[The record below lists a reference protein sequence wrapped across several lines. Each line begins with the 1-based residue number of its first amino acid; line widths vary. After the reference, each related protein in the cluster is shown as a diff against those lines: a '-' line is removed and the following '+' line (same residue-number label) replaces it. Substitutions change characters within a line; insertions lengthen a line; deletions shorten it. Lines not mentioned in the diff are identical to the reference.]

1 MNINVKA
8 GLVIFITIVF
18 TTFVFYGYQVMFSP
32 NILLDKQDDFLY
44 IPTGA
49 TFENVKDSLEK
60 REVLHDK
67 LSFLFLSKLSGYIK
81 KVKPGRYLLQ
91 SGDNNWN
98 TIKKLY
104 AGRQDAVKLTF
115 NNIRLKSEFAERV
128 SSKFE
133 FSKDQL
139 LSLMEN
145 NDYLQGFG
153 LDTSKAMCLFIPNT
167 YEIYWNITAQDFMDK
182 MNQEN
187 DKFWTEVRKEQAKAL
202 GLTQSQVYIIAS
214 IVEQETQNQA
224 EKSSVAGVYLNR
236 FNKGMK
242 LQADPTVKFA
252 LGDFTIKRI
261 YQGHLSINSPY
272 NTYMYGG
279 LPPGPICLPSI
290 KTLDA
295 TLAAEPHE
303 YYFFCADVDRPG
315 CHKFTKTFGEHLNVA
330 NTYRKDLNRKK
341 IR

>member
-8 GLVIFITIVF
+8 GLVIFITVVF
-18 TTFVFYGYQVMFSP
+18 TTFVFYGYQVLFSP
-32 NILLDKQDDFLY
+32 NILLDKQDDSLY

-49 TFENVKDSLEK
+49 SFENVKDSLEK
-60 REVLHDK
+60 KAVLHDK
-67 LSFLFLSKLSGYIK
+67 LSFLFLAKLSGYIK
-81 KVKPGRYLLQ
+81 KVKPGRYILR

-104 AGRQDAVKLTF
+104 AGRQDPVKLTF
-115 NNIRLKSEFAERV
+115 NNIRLRSEFAEKV
-128 SSKFE
+128 SDKFE

-139 LSLMEN
+139 LSLLEN
-145 NDYLQGFG
+145 NEFIKGYG

-167 YEIYWNITAQDFMDK
+167 YELYWNITAQDFLDK

-187 DKFWTEVRKEQAKAL
+187 DKFWTEARKEQAKAL
-202 GLTQSQVYIIAS
+202 GLTPSQVYILAS

-224 EKSSVAGVYLNR
+224 EKPTVAGVYLNR

-252 LGDFTIKRI
+252 VGDFSIKRI
-261 YQGHLSINSPY
+261 YQGHLAINSPY

-290 KTLDA
+290 KTIDA

-303 YYFFCADVDRPG
+303 YYFFCADIGRPG
-315 CHKFTKTFGEHLNVA
+315 CHKFTKTFGEHVNVA

-341 IR
+341 IQ

>member
-1 MNINVKA
+1 VNINIKA